1 MHLNSWHKWAHT
13 IYDYA
18 SKYNHFLF
26 DREGIEALA
35 DELNAKAKTLR
46 NSQEIL
52 RPDFSFELRYLHYTS
67 IIVSNEYGILFI
79 PILGTYESK

>member
-1 MHLNSWHKWAHT
+1 MHLSSWHKWAHT

-35 DELNAKAKTLR
+35 DELNEKAKTLR
-46 NSQEIL
+46 KSSEIY
-52 RPDFSFELRYLHYTS
+52 RPNISRDLEYAGHTS
-67 IIVSNEYGILFI
+67 ISVSNEYGIRFTQ
-79 PILGTYESK
+79 ILGTYESK